1 MRKRENLEKIKKV
14 MTDIAKKIDAPQKL
28 GIDFPPVKSKDEI
41 LRENASKGQQAAIPD
56 GAIRDGLE
64 SEMPPIIRS
73 VLELSHLMMS
83 GHSQWLRGTPGYQG
97 GLFHLGSP
105 YCFAS
110 GYRDACRPCEV
121 EERGNHMKLKD
132 PLVYGL
138 LSLPI
143 TAAYL
148 CELHGK
154 GIFDLTKPLNL
165 YLPEI
170 SPEKIPSHVT
180 GRSILSFRDALD
192 DAGLVKEITGSRLSL
207 WYPRFAWNR
216 CKSAHN
222 YLCGPLEK
230 YFCHSSPSMKGVERE
245 NECGIKMKS
254 LGATQR
260 RHLYYFLCA
269 SKSPASFFHRY
280 SPRRSRPS
288 HFSIALL
295 LHAVE
300 TQLQRASAQSLNTT
314 AASLIADS
322 STVNQK
328 EEIGFE
334 DSIRKIFFERAES
347 HGAGYGVP
355 AIWRNPQDLFYQ
367 PTGLAL
373 QHSGFARPIPSGDP
387 ANCAPSIFNGSL
399 NLYAPSED
407 FGKLLVLSLDTI
419 REARRILDS
428 KKTNDSLASKG
439 KSFEAPHYDFG
450 VVVNPKKDELQL
462 SSPIWRSSLESMIPA
477 SSSFRY
483 SCKADLGCF
492 GIASCGSRSARLFA
506 NHLSRLIQ
514 HLYLKHA
521 PSTLENGN
529 ILSSAPQPIDPS
541 HPPLPNLNSEN
552 PTGESEN
559 LSTTSNKSKL
569 EQVLSDHHKSKYF
582 KKLDHHM
589 RF

>member
-1 MRKRENLEKIKKV
+1 MQGVEKK
-14 MTDIAKKIDAPQKL
+14 MEAPEKL

-56 GAIRDGLE
+56 KAIRDGLE

-148 CELHGK
+148 SELHGK

-192 DAGLVKEITGSRLSL
+192 DSELVKEITGSRLSL

-216 CKSAHN
+216 CKSAHKH
-222 YLCGPLEK
+222 LCNPLEN
-230 YFCHSSPSMKGVERE
+230 YFLHFSPSVKGMERE
-245 NECGIKMKS
+245 NEGGKKVKA
-254 LGATQR
+254 LGVTQR

-269 SKSPASFFHRY
+269 TKSPASIFRRY

-300 TQLQRASAQSLNTT
+300 TQLQRASTQSFNT
-314 AASLIADS
+314 AASSLTADS
-322 STVNQK
+322 FTVNQK
-328 EEIGFE
+328 GEIGFE
-334 DSIRKIFFERAES
+334 DSIRKVFFERAES

-373 QHSGFARPIPSGDP
+373 QHSGFGRPIPSGDP
-387 ANCAPSIFNGSL
+387 ANCAPSLFNGSL

-407 FGKLLVLSLDTI
+407 FGKLLVLSIDTI

-428 KKTNDSLASKG
+428 KKVNDSLASKSG
-439 KSFEAPHYDFG
+439 SFEAPHYDFG
-450 VVVNPKKDELQL
+450 VRVNPKTDELQL
-462 SSPIWRSSLESMIPA
+462 SSPIWLSYLESMIPA

-483 SCKADLGCF
+483 SCKVDLGCF
-492 GIASCGSRSARLFA
+492 GIASCGSRSGRLFA

-521 PSTLENGN
+521 TSNLENEN
-529 ILSSAPQPIDPS
+529 NLSTPPQPIDPS
-541 HPPLPNLNSEN
+541 HPPLTNLNSEN
-552 PTGESEN
+552 PTAESDK
-559 LSTTSNKSKL
+559 LSTTSKKSKL
-569 EQVLSDHHKSKYF
+569 EQVLTDHHKSKYF

>member
-1 MRKRENLEKIKKV
+1 MIEEK
-14 MTDIAKKIDAPQKL
+14 TEAKGPAKL
-28 GIDFPPVKSKDEI
+28 GINFPPVKSKDEI
-41 LRENASKGQQAAIPD
+41 LREKIQSGQQAAIPE
-56 GAIRDGLE
+56 GAIREGLE

-83 GHSQWLRGTPGYQG
+83 GHSQWLRATPGYQG

-110 GYRDACRPCEV
+110 GYRDARRPCEV

-154 GIFDLTKPLNL
+154 GIFDLTKPLNS

-170 SPEKIPSHVT
+170 SPEKLPSHVT

-192 DAGLVKEITGSRLSL
+192 DPRLVKEITGSRLFL
-207 WYPRFAWNR
+207 WHPRLAWNTW
-216 CKSAHN
+216 KSAHRHV
-222 YLCGPLEK
+222 YEPLER
-230 YFCHSSPSMKGVERE
+230 FFSHATPAE
-245 NECGIKMKS
+245 NGTAEGSEGRQKMVVPGI
-254 LGATQR
+254 TQR
-260 RHLYYFLCA
+260 KHLYYYLC
-269 SKSPASFFHRY
+269 SSRSPASFFRRCAPHRA
-280 SPRRSRPS
+280 RPS

-300 TQLQRASAQSLNTT
+300 MQLERTSAQSRTRTDL
-314 AASLIADS
+314 ADS
-322 STVNQK
+322 NMDGKSGK
-328 EEIGFE
+328 EESSFE
-334 DSIRKIFFERAES
+334 ESIRKLFFELAES

-355 AIWRNPQDLFYQ
+355 AIWRNPHDLFYQ

-373 QHSGFARPIPSGDP
+373 QHSGFSRPIPSGDP
-387 ANCAPSIFNGSL
+387 GNCAPALFNGSL

-407 FGKLLVLSLDTI
+407 YGKLLLLSIDAI
-419 REARRILDS
+419 RDARRILDS
-428 KKTNDSLASKG
+428 GEASELG
-439 KSFEAPHYDFG
+439 SVRRERNSTYPYYDFG
-450 VVVNPKKDELQL
+450 VRVLPQKDELQL
-462 SSPIWRSSLESMIPA
+462 LPPVFLSSLECMIPA

-483 SCKADLGCF
+483 ACDKDLGCF
-492 GIASCGSRSARLFA
+492 GIASCGSRSGRLFA

-514 HLYLKHA
+514 HLYVKHA
-521 PSTLENGN
+521 LRSNESEKGTPTLPER
-529 ILSSAPQPIDPS
+529 IDPS
-541 HPPLPNLNSEN
+541 HPPVPNSE
-552 PTGESEN
+552 PEKASEASGSRSP
-559 LSTTSNKSKL
+559 STTRNKL
-569 EQVLSDHHKSKYF
+569 DQVLADHHKTKYF
-582 KKLDHHM
+582 KKLDHHT